1 MKVSE
6 QIAIMK
12 AYEDGKTIEV
22 KHYGETAWETEWE
35 IIVYVEDYPFDF
47 VLNEYRIAT
56 ETKYRPYKSVE
67 EAFNEAEK
75 HGFWVREKDRKYMSI
90 ICRLS
95 TKVIRVNNLDTT
107 KEVVYING
115 DSSDYL
121 LKNFVWADD
130 NSPCGIKIE

>member
-12 AYEDGKTIEV
+12 AYENGKTIERRAYFTSV
-22 KHYGETAWETEWE
+22 WKSIDNIENYQFNFSE
-35 IIVYVEDYPFDF
+35 Y
-47 VLNEYRIAT
+47 EYRIKP
-56 ETKYRPYKSVE
+56 EPKYRPYESIG
-67 EAFNEAEK
+67 EAFAEAKK